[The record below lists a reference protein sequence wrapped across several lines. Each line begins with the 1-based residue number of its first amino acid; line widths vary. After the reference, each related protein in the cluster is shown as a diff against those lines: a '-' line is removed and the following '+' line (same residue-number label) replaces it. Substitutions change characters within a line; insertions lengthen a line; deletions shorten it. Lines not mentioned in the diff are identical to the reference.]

1 MAVASTPPINL
12 ARRLIAKLSLKPP
25 IDVKGLVEAH
35 ADLTIANIPIEGVDG
50 ISLNLKTPGKKARVV
65 LNASNP
71 PTRQRFTLAHELGHL
86 LIPWHTGSIIDH
98 VDPTQAHAADHYWE
112 FESEANA
119 FAGEL
124 LVPSQW
130 VTQLL
135 AETDNM
141 ARLHK
146 RIARESDV
154 SLHAVAIRLSQLL
167 PKNLVFA
174 VERDGVV
181 EFSGRTEGTLAN
193 ALPWESD
200 FPDDAYDYC
209 DEHYMKTTDN
219 RRIHWWKLPNS
230 IALAANDERP
240 WREIL
245 NSIVEDLGISPS
257 EQTQIKS
264 SINGVVAYA
273 NGAAKR
279 SKEHSVDTVVA
290 ACMQRFSDRPAFQ
303 DFVHHPDFHAFILQ
317 KALALV
323 EPDR

>member
-1 MAVASTPPINL
+1 MAVAATPPINL
-12 ARRLIAKLSLKPP
+12 ARRLIAKLSLTPP
-25 IDVKGLVEAH
+25 VNVKGLVKAH
-35 ADLTIANIPIEGVDG
+35 ADLTIIKIPIGGVDG
-50 ISLNLKTPGKKARVV
+50 ISLDLKTPGKKARVI

-98 VDPTQAHAADHYWE
+98 VDPTQAHATDNYWE

-135 AETDNM
+135 TETDNI
-141 ARLHK
+141 AKLHT
-146 RIARESDV
+146 RIARESEV
-154 SLHAVAIRLSQLL
+154 SLHAAAIRLSQLL

-174 VERDGVV
+174 VERGGVV

-193 ALPWESD
+193 ALPWENE
-200 FPDDAYDYC
+200 FPDEAYDYC
-209 DEHYMKTTDN
+209 DEHYIVTTEH

-230 IALAANDERP
+230 VALAANDERP

-245 NSIVEDLGISPS
+245 NSIVADLGISPS

-264 SINGVVAYA
+264 SANGVVAYA
-273 NGAAKR
+273 NSAAKR
-279 SKEHSVDTVVA
+279 SKEYSVDTVVA
-290 ACMQRFSDRPAFQ
+290 ACMQRFSDRAEFQ
-303 DFVHHPDFHAFILQ
+303 DFVHHPHFHAFIRQ

-323 EPDR
+323 VPSR